1 LLFPVQ
7 VLSSI
12 CIKGD
17 FTMPTTFFMP
27 SVNIMGAGCLQEAVL
42 AIRGHGLRKAL
53 IVTDTVLNKLGV
65 AGRIQLLLT
74 AQEIQSVVFDGAQPN
89 PTVGNV
95 RAGLAQL
102 KQHECDF
109 VISLGGGSPHDCA
122 KGIALCAT
130 NGGEI
135 ADYEG
140 VDRSSK
146 PQLPLVA
153 INTTAGTA
161 SEMTRFCII
170 TDEERHIKM
179 AIVDRNVTPIMSV
192 NDPELMLAKPKGLTA
207 ATGMDALT
215 HAVEAYVSTAATPI
229 TDACALKAVEL
240 ISRNLRTAV
249 AHGENLE
256 AREQMAYAQFLAG
269 MAFNNASLGY
279 VHAMAHQ
286 LGGFYD
292 LPHGVC
298 NALLLPHVE
307 AFNVETSAARLA
319 DVARAMGE
327 AVEGMDAA
335 SGARAC
341 LAAIRRLSVDI
352 GIPASLSELGV
363 KENDIPLLAAN
374 ALKDACGLTNPRR
387 ASQDDIEDIFRGA
400 MTASAAADAGQLNL
414 ERAVA

>member
-1 LLFPVQ
+1 MT
-7 VLSSI
+7 S
-12 CIKGD
+12 
-17 FTMPTTFFMP
+17 TFFMP
-27 SVNIMGAGCLQEAVL
+27 SVNIMGAGCLQEAMVAL
-42 AIRGHGLRKAL
+42 KGHGFRKAL
-53 IVTDTVLNKLGV
+53 IVTDAVLSKLGV
-65 AGRIQLLLT
+65 AARIQ
-74 AQEIQSVVFDGAQPN
+74 AQLAGQQIASVVFDGTQPN

-102 KQHECDF
+102 KAEQCDF

-140 VDRSSK
+140 VDRSAK

-170 TDEERHIKM
+170 TDETRHIKM
-179 AIVDRNVTPIMSV
+179 AIVDRNVTPILSV

-240 ISRNLRTAV
+240 IARHLRTAV
-249 AHGENLE
+249 NHGDDLN

-307 AFNVETSAARLA
+307 AFNMRAAADRLA
-319 DVARAMGE
+319 EVGRVLSANNSQLAGLGPIE
-327 AVEGMDAA
+327 AIQA
-335 SGARAC
+335 
-341 LAAIRRLSVDI
+341 LAAKV
-352 GIPASLSELGV
+352 GIPPNLRSLGV
-363 KENDIPLLAAN
+363 KEEDFPTLAEN
-374 ALKDACGLTNPRR
+374 AMKDVCGLTNPVQPTREEV
-387 ASQDDIEDIFRGA
+387 IGIFR
-400 MTASAAADAGQLNL
+400 AAY
-414 ERAVA
+414 